1 LGQQWS
7 TLSASQKARYE
18 EESNSEHSG
27 LGNAIIPSIEQRSKR
42 EVDLLSGMKKYV
54 PVPSEISK
62 LTSFRVIFFMSKEW

>member
-7 TLSASQKARYE
+7 AFSASQKARYE
-18 EESNSEHSG
+18 EEPNSEHSR
-27 LGNAIIPSIEQRSKR
+27 LGDAIIPIAEQRSKR
-42 EVDLLSGMKKYV
+42 DVDLLSAMKKYV